1 MEVGGQLAGADLVF
15 HRVGPRGQ
23 TQVIGLGQ
31 PYSQFSILYVPIPR
45 HWSLNEGTS
54 MRYDMHAGLTLKS

>member
-15 HRVGPRGQ
+15 HHVGPRGQ

-31 PYSQFSILYVPIPR
+31 PYSQFSILYVPIM
-45 HWSLNEGTS
+45 NEGTS